1 MSTERCVRTIS
12 VPGDVWMPPWPNAFE
27 LADAVPS
34 RHWTLVGGLM
44 VQLHCIA
51 AGVTPPRPTFD
62 VDTLIH
68 VELPGNSLSVL
79 HEGLVKINYSPQLS
93 LGRRQP
99 LHRYVRGND
108 VIDFL
113 IADHAAPSLI
123 RKFPSLGVVRAS
135 GGTNALRRTVQ
146 FDIVHEH
153 GRSSIS
159 CPDVVGALMLKA
171 DAYRIDSRDRL
182 RHLQDSVSLAILL
195 SESTKGPKMF
205 GSGPR
210 RIRQLLK
217 ALSAY
222 RPEQLGVTEDDWQ
235 DAQIALQELLEWR

>member
-1 MSTERCVRTIS
+1 
-12 VPGDVWMPPWPNAFE
+12 
-27 LADAVPS
+27 
-34 RHWTLVGGLM
+34 M

-51 AGVTPPRPTFD
+51 AGVTPPRPTVD

-79 HEGLVKINYSPQLS
+79 HEGP
-93 LGRRQP
+93 
-99 LHRYVRGND
+99 
-108 VIDFL
+108 
-113 IADHAAPSLI
+113 
-123 RKFPSLGVVRAS
+123 
-135 GGTNALRRTVQ
+135 
-146 FDIVHEH
+146 
-153 GRSSIS
+153 

-182 RHLQDSVSLAILL
+182 RHLQDSVSLAVLL
-195 SESTKGPKMF
+195 SESTKRPKMF